1 MTIITKPDLIL
12 KGESSDFTL
21 SKSEL
26 ANLQILNNDTYFR
39 DTNNWDKVVLNYK
52 STVGNQYKVLTF
64 NASDISPSSVFST
77 SERVRDFFE
86 VHSIDIV
93 DFDSQ
98 IFTISR
104 SDLNIEEF
112 DLDLSGNITESLLLL
127 DDGDTFMLDSDELL
141 SL

>member
-1 MTIITKPDLIL
+1 MAIITKSNLIL
-12 KGESSDFTL
+12 KGESFDFTL

-26 ANLQILNNDTYFR
+26 ANLQILNNDSYFR

-64 NASDISPSSVFST
+64 DASDISTSSVFST
-77 SERVRDFFE
+77 SERVRDHFE
-86 VHSIDIV
+86 VDSIHII
-93 DFDSQ
+93 DFDNQ

-104 SDLNIEEF
+104 SNLNVEEF
-112 DLDLSGNITESLLLL
+112 DLDLSGNVTESLLLL

>member
-1 MTIITKPDLIL
+1 MTIITKPNLIL
-12 KGESSDFTL
+12 KGESFDFTL

-26 ANLQILNNDTYFR
+26 ANLQILNNDSYFR

-77 SERVRDFFE
+77 SERVRDYFE

-93 DFDSQ
+93 DFDNQ

-127 DDGDTFMLDSDELL
+127 DDGDTFMLDFDELL

>member
-1 MTIITKPDLIL
+1 MAIITKSNLIL
-12 KGESSDFTL
+12 KGESFDFTL

-26 ANLQILNNDTYFR
+26 ANLQILNNNSYFR

-104 SDLNIEEF
+104 SDLNVEEF

-127 DDGDTFMLDSDELL
+127 DDDDTFMLDFDELL

>member
-1 MTIITKPDLIL
+1 MTIITKPNLIS
-12 KGESSDFTL
+12 KGESFDFTL

-26 ANLQILNNDTYFR
+26 ANLQILNNDSYFR
-39 DTNNWDKVVLNYK
+39 DTNNWNKVFLNYK
-52 STVGNQYKVLTF
+52 STIGNQCKVLTF

-86 VHSIDIV
+86 VLSIDIV
-93 DFDSQ
+93 DFDNQ

-104 SDLNIEEF
+104 SNLNVEEF
-112 DLDLSGNITESLLLL
+112 DLDLSGNLTESLLLL
-127 DDGDTFMLDSDELL
+127 DDGDTFMLDFDELL

>member
-1 MTIITKPDLIL
+1 MAIITKLNLIL
-12 KGESSDFTL
+12 KGESFDFTL

-26 ANLQILNNDTYFR
+26 ANLQILNNDSYFR

-104 SDLNIEEF
+104 SNLNFEEF
-112 DLDLSGNITESLLLL
+112 DLNLSGNITESFLLL
-127 DDGDTFMLDSDELL
+127 DDGDTFMLDSDEPL